1 MNIQNMINKFSLCNI
16 YIYNTY
22 AYIFSNMQIFEKN
35 QQSDILIFIIHT
47 GTWGWNYLEIMS
59 LVISKFKTRLLMGS
73 FCSLNENEVVKQWT
87 EVCCVVCWVC
97 CLIYR
102 WVQQTSFI
110 TTSFR
115 NWLWTFLM
123 CVLYRNNFILVNV
136 CFKIW
141 LTDWESG
148 SLFFAQS
155 TVFHSLFLREISVL
169 AFS

>member
-1 MNIQNMINKFSLCNI
+1 
-16 YIYNTY
+16 
-22 AYIFSNMQIFEKN
+22 MQIFEKN
-35 QQSDILIFIIHT
+35 QQSEVLIFIIHT

-59 LVISKFKTRLLMGS
+59 LVISKFKTRLLMES
-73 FCSLNENEVVKQWT
+73 FCWLNESEVVKQWT

-102 WVQQTSFI
+102 WVQQTSVI

-155 TVFHSLFLREISVL
+155 TVFHSLFLNEVSVL
-169 AFS
+169 VFFLACFLILMKVKHSKQKRLLLLL